1 MQNLKVLGKI
11 KPKKSIDV
19 KKSKIGLGF
28 EKLDR
33 DIFDPKDSYDYVA
46 KSGIKWA
53 RLQSGWQKTEKR
65 EGVYDFEWLDKIVD
79 KMHSIGVEPWLCL
92 CYGNKLYTKSAENVF
107 GAVGCPPIK
116 TEKERTAWKNYVK
129 ATVTHFK
136 GRIHYYEIWNEPD
149 GQWCWKHGVNAK
161 ELGEF
166 TIDTADACKEAD
178 STCETIGL
186 VTCGWDEKFH
196 EDFGRTGACE
206 HLDAI
211 SYHCYRT
218 EDTAFTSAFKRFE
231 RIRKNY
237 NPGLKIIQG
246 ESGTQSR
253 SDGCGAMA
261 GGAWD
266 ETKQTKYLLRHLI
279 TDIALG
285 VEFTS
290 YFSCMDMAE
299 ALNGEVGNLQ
309 SVSDFGYFGVI
320 GADFDENARA
330 TGNYHPKASYFALQ
344 TLASVLCE
352 DYYRADPCIVPMHRY
367 CNAMQNNNFDFAAAT
382 HYAFKRDDGS
392 MALIYWKPAE
402 ILTETYS
409 GFTSFRVNPELVG
422 NGVSLIDL
430 ADGTVYELDEKH
442 MFLDD
447 GWIRF
452 NDLPITDSP
461 LMLDFNNFY
470 KGI

>member
-1 MQNLKVLGKI
+1 MLKFKVIGNI
-11 KPKKSIDV
+11 KPKRSADI

-33 DIFDPKDSYDYVA
+33 DIFDPEDSYDFVA

-53 RLQSGWQKTEKR
+53 RLQSGWQKTERK

-79 KMHSIGVEPWLCL
+79 KMLSMGVEPWLCL
-92 CYGNKLYTKSAENVF
+92 CYGNKLYTEAAEKVF

-116 TEKERTAWKNYVK
+116 TERERTAWKNYVK

-149 GQWCWKHGVNAK
+149 GQWCWKHGVNAQ

-166 TIDTADACKEAD
+166 TIATADACKEAD
-178 STCETIGL
+178 GTCETVGL
-186 VTCGWDEKFH
+186 VTCGTNEKFY
-196 EDFGRTGACE
+196 EDFCRTSACE

-211 SYHCYRT
+211 SYHCYRP
-218 EDTAFTSAFKRFE
+218 EDELYTAFFNRFD

-237 NPGLKIIQG
+237 NPKLKIIQG

-266 ETKQTKYLLRHLI
+266 ETKQAKYLLRHLI

-344 TLASVLCE
+344 TLTSVLCE
-352 DYYRADPCIVPMHRY
+352 DYERAEPCIVPVRQY
-367 CNAMQNNNFDFAAAT
+367 CDAMQNPNFDFAAAT

-402 ILTETYS
+402 ILTETYL
-409 GFTSFRVNPELVG
+409 GFTSFRVNPELAG
-422 NGVSLIDL
+422 NGVSLVDL

-442 MFLDD
+442 MFIED
-447 GWIRF
+447 GWLRF
-452 NDLPITDSP
+452 KNIPITDSP

-470 KGI
+470 KEL